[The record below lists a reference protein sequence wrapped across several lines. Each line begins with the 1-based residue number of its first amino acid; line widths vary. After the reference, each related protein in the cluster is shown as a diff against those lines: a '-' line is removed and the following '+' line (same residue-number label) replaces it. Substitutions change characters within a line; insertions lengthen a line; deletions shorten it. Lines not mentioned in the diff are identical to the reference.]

1 MKQLEACYLSLLI
14 HCSLS
19 AGFRNFGF
27 YLGER
32 GGEKLQ
38 VFQPSSD
45 PICSDIWSHLDFY
58 TFKIR

>member
-32 GGEKLQ
+32 GGKSFKFFSPAVTRSVQ
-38 VFQPSSD
+38 TSGVM
-45 PICSDIWSHLDFY
+45 W
-58 TFKIR
+58 TFTLLR

>member
-1 MKQLEACYLSLLI
+1 MKQLEAFYLSLLI

-32 GGEKLQ
+32 GEKSFKFFSPAVTRSVQ
-38 VFQPSSD
+38 TSGV
-45 PICSDIWSHLDFY
+45 IWTL
-58 TFKIR
+58 TLLR